1 MTIDELQENL
11 RAQQTQC
18 LVEKEEMEKKFA
30 DMQVNPYGVTTLDFE
45 ERQKLIE
52 TITKLQGGIEALE
65 LAKEECNV

>member
-18 LVEKEEMEKKFA
+18 LTEKEEMEKKFA
-30 DMQVNPYGVTTLDFE
+30 DMQINPYGVTTLDFE

-65 LAKEECNV
+65 LAKQECNV